1 VNHASPRLRGAVMRL
16 LDREAGGDEASSEDL
31 AAAAGRLLDVLSLGL
46 AEVIGH
52 GGVNALLL
60 RAVSLSKREF
70 PFFNALIFPVERGG
84 SRGEPFRACL
94 QGQDL
99 AVIRRASVTLLA
111 TVAGLLVTVVGERLA
126 WSLLREVWPETLRS
140 GTGFEETEA

>member
-1 VNHASPRLRGAVMRL
+1 MSLATPRLRGAVMRL
-16 LDREAGGDEASSEDL
+16 LGHEAGGDGASSEDL
-31 AAAAGRLLDVLSLGL
+31 AAASGRLLDLLSQRL

-70 PFFNALIFPVERGG
+70 PFLDELIFPVERGG
-84 SRGEPFRACL
+84 SSGEPFHACL
-94 QGQDL
+94 HGQEP
-99 AVIRRASVTLLA
+99 AVIRTASVTLLA

-140 GTGFEETEA
+140 ETGFEETEA